1 MGSVHMKKEAA
12 MPYVQRDASGQ
23 VSAIF
28 QKSQI
33 NAEELLPKDHPDILN
48 FFGGILPQIGQ
59 NNSASHL
66 TETDIG
72 LIRVIEDLIDILIE
86 KNILMFTDLPVEAR
100 EKILF
105 RKSTREKLSAP
116 SGLIEPEE
124 DIF

>member
-1 MGSVHMKKEAA
+1 
-12 MPYVQRDASGQ
+12 MPYVQRDASGR

-28 QKSQI
+28 QKPQE
-33 NAEELLPKDHPDILN
+33 NAGELLPDDHPDIQS

-59 NNSASHL
+59 GNGTLYL

-72 LIRVIEDLIDILIE
+72 LIRVIEDLIDVLID

-105 RKSTREKLSAP
+105 RKSTRERLSGP
-116 SGLIEPEE
+116 TGLIKPEE